1 MNNVD
6 YGGNISNQIRD
17 GRNNELLQFKSNKID
32 KIKDVSKK
40 VSARIHKPITK
51 ISRKLVEN
59 KNCSIYSSK
68 SHNKTDSKYLSN
80 SKNNTSKINQS
91 EIQDHDQTQIITN
104 LTENKTETNPTIDST
119 NQDTN
124 PNVTNET
131 TCNVTDLNQ
140 TVLNNTQFNNTILN
154 NTVLNNT
161 NLNQTGI
168 NSTTNGTMLSSC
180 NDTSDG
186 SGESTKSK
194 VKDTL
199 LAVGYAAAAIAAACA
214 MNPEPLASK
223 IICAIAVTVAVV
235 SFVAVVFCAWLW

>member
-6 YGGNISNQIRD
+6 NGGKISNEIRD
-17 GRNNELLQFKSNKID
+17 GRNNDLFQFKSNKID
-32 KIKDVSKK
+32 KIEEVNKK

-51 ISRKLVEN
+51 IGRKLVEN
-59 KNCSIYSSK
+59 KYCSIYSSK
-68 SHNKTDSKYLSN
+68 NHNKTDSKCLSN
-80 SKNNTSKINQS
+80 SKNKTSKINQS
-91 EIQDHDQTQIITN
+91 EIQDKNQTENITD
-104 LTENKTETNPTIDST
+104 LTENKTDETSTIDST
-119 NQDTN
+119 NQDTIYN
-124 PNVTNET
+124 DTNET
-131 TCNVTDLNQ
+131 NFNSTDLNQ

-161 NLNQTGI
+161 NLNHRGI
-168 NSTTNGTMLSSC
+168 NSTTNGTINSSC

-223 IICAIAVTVAVV
+223 VICAIAVTVAVV